1 MSTEVRSSLIMK
13 TKMPTVLLTLLLVG
27 TALSLVAPVIAQGNG
42 PKYTKYVSPLS
53 NNAGE
58 RWGQVIYNVN
68 PEDDGTFEL
77 EVEIEEYLPF
87 ANSTVNV
94 KLDGTSIGIID
105 VDENGNGKATFYV
118 ESFDPASNVIEVV
131 FDSTPTPAAIAL
143 KTSTDDYHLWVKGPG
158 PK

>member
-1 MSTEVRSSLIMK
+1 MIMK
-13 TKMPTVLLTLLLVG
+13 PKIPIIMLTLLLVG
-27 TALSLVAPVIAQGNG
+27 TALSLVTPVIAQGNG
-42 PKYTKYVSPLS
+42 PKYTKYVSPL
-53 NNAGE
+53 NNGAGE

-87 ANSTVNV
+87 ADSTVNV
-94 KLDGTSIGIID
+94 KLDGTSIGTID

-118 ESFDPASNVIEVV
+118 DSFDPASNVIEVV

-143 KTSTDDYHLWVKGPG
+143 KTSIDDYHLWVKGPG
-158 PK
+158 RK